1 MFLTN
6 GTKKTELTYTLP
18 LFCPRCT
25 RIPKLYWLS
34 EDSHNKIFLKCPC
47 SYNCY
52 LTYEKYIYYLER
64 INTYTFCETKQC
76 NSQSSYYCMICDK
89 WYCSSC
95 ATFHMR
101 PKINHR
107 MITKDY
113 FNPNC
118 MICKRELAYYCKD
131 CKKNVCTCKY
141 KDHSNHDIKTLKA
154 IKPNVNI
161 NKVKENIDK
170 GENLLSNYFPSLI
183 GHRIDSLEKQI
194 KAIQKKYDEFAL
206 KSSEHINFIKT
217 LYASYCHNPNS
228 LNLCYNLQ
236 NCAEFTFSEFSGQIP
251 NWKEQIKELLTYL
264 NDSKMFK
271 AYKNELQTLDISF
284 KKRITF
290 SESEGIISL
299 IRINDEKIAASTNDA
314 MIKIYDINTMK
325 IDAILKGHSN
335 AVAYLT
341 LLDNKKLLSASDDLT
356 MKIWNLY
363 QKKYPCEYTISAHD
377 SQIEKTIQL
386 SKDRIASC
394 SSDKTIK
401 IWKDSPPYNLLKT
414 LKGHCGVVTSIIQ
427 LKNREYLVSGSGK
440 NEKTLKL
447 WDLEKYECV
456 KTLQKI
462 HCCFANALVEYEKK
476 NVIFVGGHASITI
489 VNSISFQVETI
500 IEHTLSFSSSFA
512 MLGDK
517 YLVFG
522 TDEGYLGYLKMN
534 PVGIVVCTKD
544 NANNIYSLLPINE
557 HTVMMSS
564 FQGMAIIQ
572 LNP

>member
-161 NKVKENIDK
+161 KKVKENIDK
-170 GENLLSNYFPSLI
+170 GENLLSNYFPYRFI
-183 GHRIDSLEKQI
+183 R
-194 KAIQKKYDEFAL
+194 KA
-206 KSSEHINFIKT
+206 N
-217 LYASYCHNPNS
+217 
-228 LNLCYNLQ
+228 
-236 NCAEFTFSEFSGQIP
+236 
-251 NWKEQIKELLTYL
+251 
-264 NDSKMFK
+264 
-271 AYKNELQTLDISF
+271 
-284 KKRITF
+284 
-290 SESEGIISL
+290 
-299 IRINDEKIAASTNDA
+299 
-314 MIKIYDINTMK
+314 
-325 IDAILKGHSN
+325 
-335 AVAYLT
+335 
-341 LLDNKKLLSASDDLT
+341 
-356 MKIWNLY
+356 
-363 QKKYPCEYTISAHD
+363 
-377 SQIEKTIQL
+377 
-386 SKDRIASC
+386 
-394 SSDKTIK
+394 
-401 IWKDSPPYNLLKT
+401 
-414 LKGHCGVVTSIIQ
+414 
-427 LKNREYLVSGSGK
+427 
-440 NEKTLKL
+440 
-447 WDLEKYECV
+447 
-456 KTLQKI
+456 
-462 HCCFANALVEYEKK
+462 
-476 NVIFVGGHASITI
+476 
-489 VNSISFQVETI
+489 
-500 IEHTLSFSSSFA
+500 
-512 MLGDK
+512 
-517 YLVFG
+517 
-522 TDEGYLGYLKMN
+522 
-534 PVGIVVCTKD
+534 
-544 NANNIYSLLPINE
+544 
-557 HTVMMSS
+557 
-564 FQGMAIIQ
+564 
-572 LNP
+572 